1 MFISFIRKRLTK
13 PSCVKDQ
20 SLCWKHKSQ
29 TATSEQSFLMSVLRE
44 IIIFAR
50 TWQANVLIKEH
61 PDRKANFDK
70 PYCKRTF
77 SQITIPINRSDVNDE
92 WQWTVS
98 IFTWDL
104 LCQWPFK
111 FIFCLYRVFSNSFFF
126 MWEIFVWRAV
136 AKIALSLVE
145 PGIHPTCRKTKFFL
159 QNEETLALM
168 WHTVHIVIMSLWSL
182 KEQRGG
188 GEHKHLAF
196 ISDITSRWLNYG
208 RSQYARGMW
217 QLKRRC
223 KMLLSLCQYATV
235 KRNITTWCQIILLNK
250 TLLL

>member
-1 MFISFIRKRLTK
+1 MSRIKAYVEST
-13 PSCVKDQ
+13 
-20 SLCWKHKSQ
+20 SQ

-50 TWQANVLIKEH
+50 TWQPNILIKEH

-98 IFTWDL
+98 ILTWALLCANDL
-104 LCQWPFK
+104 LSLFFVCTGFFQI
-111 FIFCLYRVFSNSFFF
+111 IFSSCEKSLSDK
-126 MWEIFVWRAV
+126 AV
-136 AKIALSLVE
+136 AKIALILVE
-145 PGIHPTCRKTKFFL
+145 PGIHPIPRKTKFFL

-182 KEQRGG
+182 KTQRG
-188 GEHKHLAF
+188 
-196 ISDITSRWLNYG
+196 
-208 RSQYARGMW
+208 SQTPGFYLW
-217 QLKRRC
+217 H
-223 KMLLSLCQYATV
+223 
-235 KRNITTWCQIILLNK
+235 NF
-250 TLLL
+250 